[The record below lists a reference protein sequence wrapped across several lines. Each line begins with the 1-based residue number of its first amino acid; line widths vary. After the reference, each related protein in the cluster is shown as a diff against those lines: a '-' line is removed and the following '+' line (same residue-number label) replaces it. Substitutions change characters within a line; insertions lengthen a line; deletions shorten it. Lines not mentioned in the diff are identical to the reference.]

1 MAEKPKKNQSKPN
14 NRGGPRPNSGRKRK
28 PTKEIKDALISAL
41 VGPVEVS
48 ADEKNGAA
56 EYAFRLFDAVM
67 RNEKIG
73 MTMRLDCATEILNRV
88 WGKPTERRE
97 NKNENIHS
105 FDERFTAALARAYGR
120 PDDYPGGTNGVHSP
134 LSNGLRRDPDSG

>member
-28 PTKEIKDALISAL
+28 PTKEIK
-41 VGPVEVS
+41 E
-48 ADEKNGAA
+48 NGAA